1 MANHHIISHTG
12 VVSTWEL
19 LRGAVNTFNLGFD
32 MALLTVIAATLS
44 GGDPVTWTLSIGGP
58 DPRVEAPLGGLLGL
72 LGALFFLLSSFLF
85 FFLRPLPLGMPPH
98 SVTLSLAVFRSCF
111 GGEKREKRKVTDPI
125 AKIQAN
131 PKASNIPT
139 TSSKSTPP

>member
-1 MANHHIISHTG
+1 
-12 VVSTWEL
+12 
-19 LRGAVNTFNLGFD
+19 

-72 LGALFFLLSSFLF
+72 LGALFFSSFSILSFLF
-85 FFLRPLPLGMPPH
+85 LHPLPLGMPPH
-98 SVTLSLAVFRSCF
+98 SVTLFLAVSLSCF
-111 GGEKREKRKVTDPI
+111 GGEKKRKEKKVADPI

-131 PKASNIPT
+131 PKVSNIPT
-139 TSSKSTPP
+139 TSSKSTPL

>member
-72 LGALFFLLSSFLF
+72 LGAFFFFLFLLS
-85 FFLRPLPLGMPPH
+85 
-98 SVTLSLAVFRSCF
+98 LSRARALSHAFRR
-111 GGEKREKRKVTDPI
+111 KKRKKVADPI
-125 AKIQAN
+125 ARIQAN
-131 PKASNIPT
+131 PKVSNIPT

>member
-1 MANHHIISHTG
+1 
-12 VVSTWEL
+12 
-19 LRGAVNTFNLGFD
+19 

-58 DPRVEAPLGGLLGL
+58 DSRVEAPLGGLLGL
-72 LGALFFLLSSFLF
+72 LGEFSFSFSILSRALS
-85 FFLRPLPLGMPPH
+85 H
-98 SVTLSLAVFRSCF
+98 AFR
-111 GGEKREKRKVTDPI
+111 KKKNKVADPI

-131 PKASNIPT
+131 LKVSNTPT

>member
-72 LGALFFLLSSFLF
+72 LGAFF
-85 FFLRPLPLGMPPH
+85 FFLF
-98 SVTLSLAVFRSCF
+98 SFSTLTRALSHAFRKMKRRKE
-111 GGEKREKRKVTDPI
+111 EKRSR
-125 AKIQAN
+125 
-131 PKASNIPT
+131 
-139 TSSKSTPP
+139 

>member
-72 LGALFFLLSSFLF
+72 LGALFFSSF
-85 FFLRPLPLGMPPH
+85 
-98 SVTLSLAVFRSCF
+98 STLSRALSHAFRKM
-111 GGEKREKRKVTDPI
+111 KRRKI
-125 AKIQAN
+125 KSLIQ
-131 PKASNIPT
+131 
-139 TSSKSTPP
+139 

>member
-72 LGALFFLLSSFLF
+72 LGELFFSFFLFLLSRARS
-85 FFLRPLPLGMPPH
+85 H
-98 SVTLSLAVFRSCF
+98 AFRKTKRRRE
-111 GGEKREKRKVTDPI
+111 EK
-125 AKIQAN
+125 
-131 PKASNIPT
+131 
-139 TSSKSTPP
+139 KSR

>member
-72 LGALFFLLSSFLF
+72 LGALFFSF
-85 FFLRPLPLGMPPH
+85 
-98 SVTLSLAVFRSCF
+98 STLSRSLSCF
-111 GGEKREKRKVTDPI
+111 SKKEKKK
-125 AKIQAN
+125 KSLIQ
-131 PKASNIPT
+131 
-139 TSSKSTPP
+139 

>member
-72 LGALFFLLSSFLF
+72 LGALFFSF
-85 FFLRPLPLGMPPH
+85 P
-98 SVTLSLAVFRSCF
+98 TLSRALSHAFRKMKRRK
-111 GGEKREKRKVTDPI
+111 EKK
-125 AKIQAN
+125 
-131 PKASNIPT
+131 
-139 TSSKSTPP
+139 KSLIR

>member
-72 LGALFFLLSSFLF
+72 LGALFFFLLLSRARS
-85 FFLRPLPLGMPPH
+85 H
-98 SVTLSLAVFRSCF
+98 AFR
-111 GGEKREKRKVTDPI
+111 KMKRKR
-125 AKIQAN
+125 KKKKSLIQ
-131 PKASNIPT
+131 
-139 TSSKSTPP
+139 

>member
-44 GGDPVTWTLSIGGP
+44 GGDPLTWTLSIGGP

-72 LGALFFLLSSFLF
+72 LGKLF
-85 FFLRPLPLGMPPH
+85 FFL
-98 SVTLSLAVFRSCF
+98 SSLARALSCF
-111 GGEKREKRKVTDPI
+111 WKKRRIKSL
-125 AKIQAN
+125 IQ
-131 PKASNIPT
+131 
-139 TSSKSTPP
+139 

>member
-72 LGALFFLLSSFLF
+72 LGALFFSF
-85 FFLRPLPLGMPPH
+85 P
-98 SVTLSLAVFRSCF
+98 TLSRALSHAFRR
-111 GGEKREKRKVTDPI
+111 KKRKKVANPI

-131 PKASNIPT
+131 PKASNTPT

>member
-1 MANHHIISHTG
+1 M
-12 VVSTWEL
+12 
-19 LRGAVNTFNLGFD
+19 NTFNLGFD
-32 MALLTVIAATLS
+32 MALLTVVAATLS

-72 LGALFFLLSSFLF
+72 LGALFFFSSLS
-85 FFLRPLPLGMPPH
+85 RA
-98 SVTLSLAVFRSCF
+98 LSLSCVSEN
-111 GGEKREKRKVTDPI
+111 EKKKKEKEIADPI

-131 PKASNIPT
+131 PKVSNIPT

>member
-72 LGALFFLLSSFLF
+72 LGELFLFSSF
-85 FFLRPLPLGMPPH
+85 
-98 SVTLSLAVFRSCF
+98 STLSRALSHAFR
-111 GGEKREKRKVTDPI
+111 KMK
-125 AKIQAN
+125 
-131 PKASNIPT
+131 
-139 TSSKSTPP
+139 SSR

>member
-72 LGALFFLLSSFLF
+72 LGAFSFSFLF
-85 FFLRPLPLGMPPH
+85 LF
-98 SVTLSLAVFRSCF
+98 SLAHALSCF
-111 GGEKREKRKVTDPI
+111 SENEKKKRKKVADPI

-131 PKASNIPT
+131 PKASNTPT

>member
-72 LGALFFLLSSFLF
+72 LGAFFYFLLSRARS
-85 FFLRPLPLGMPPH
+85 
-98 SVTLSLAVFRSCF
+98 LSYAFR
-111 GGEKREKRKVTDPI
+111 KKKRKR
-125 AKIQAN
+125 KKKKSLIQ
-131 PKASNIPT
+131 
-139 TSSKSTPP
+139 

>member
-72 LGALFFLLSSFLF
+72 LGAFFFSSFFSLFFSSSTTARNASSFCHSLP
-85 FFLRPLPLGMPPH
+85 RCLPLVLWRGKK
-98 SVTLSLAVFRSCF
+98 
-111 GGEKREKRKVTDPI
+111 GKEEKRH
-125 AKIQAN
+125 
-131 PKASNIPT
+131 
-139 TSSKSTPP
+139 

>member
-72 LGALFFLLSSFLF
+72 LGALFFFFFFYSLLSFPSSTTARNASSFRHSLP
-85 FFLRPLPLGMPPH
+85 RCLPLVLWRG
-98 SVTLSLAVFRSCF
+98 
-111 GGEKREKRKVTDPI
+111 KKEKRK
-125 AKIQAN
+125 
-131 PKASNIPT
+131 
-139 TSSKSTPP
+139 KSR

>member
-72 LGALFFLLSSFLF
+72 LGALFFSF
-85 FFLRPLPLGMPPH
+85 P
-98 SVTLSLAVFRSCF
+98 TLSRARSLSCF
-111 GGEKREKRKVTDPI
+111 SKKEKNEKKSADPI
-125 AKIQAN
+125 AKIQVN
-131 PKASNIPT
+131 PKASNTPT

>member
-1 MANHHIISHTG
+1 
-12 VVSTWEL
+12 
-19 LRGAVNTFNLGFD
+19 

-72 LGALFFLLSSFLF
+72 LGALFFFSFLSFLF
-85 FFLRPLPLGMPPH
+85 LHPLPLGMPPH
-98 SVTLSLAVFRSCF
+98 SVTLFLAVFLSCF
-111 GGEKREKRKVTDPI
+111 GGEKREKKKKVADPI

-131 PKASNIPT
+131 PKASNTPT

>member
-72 LGALFFLLSSFLF
+72 LGAFFYFLLSRARSLMLF
-85 FFLRPLPLGMPPH
+85 EERKEKK
-98 SVTLSLAVFRSCF
+98 SL
-111 GGEKREKRKVTDPI
+111 
-125 AKIQAN
+125 IQ
-131 PKASNIPT
+131 
-139 TSSKSTPP
+139 

>member
-72 LGALFFLLSSFLF
+72 LGELFFSFSF
-85 FFLRPLPLGMPPH
+85 FYPH
-98 SVTLSLAVFRSCF
+98 ARALSCF
-111 GGEKREKRKVTDPI
+111 SENEKKKKRKI
-125 AKIQAN
+125 KSLIQ
-131 PKASNIPT
+131 
-139 TSSKSTPP
+139 

>member
-44 GGDPVTWTLSIGGP
+44 GGDPLTWTLSIGGP

-72 LGALFFLLSSFLF
+72 LGALFFSFPIFLF
-85 FFLRPLPLGMPPH
+85 SLH
-98 SVTLSLAVFRSCF
+98 LSHAFRKMKRRK
-111 GGEKREKRKVTDPI
+111 EK
-125 AKIQAN
+125 
-131 PKASNIPT
+131 
-139 TSSKSTPP
+139 KSR